1 MKCYYLVPYFIM
13 VIILPQKRY
22 NIIMN
27 YKTIAKETLEIE
39 AQTLLLASQKIGDE
53 FNEAIKTILECDGK
67 LIITGVGKSGLI
79 GAKMAAT
86 FASTG
91 TPSFFLHPTEAL
103 HGDLGMISP
112 NDVVI
117 AISYSGESEELSSI
131 LPHIRRFGT
140 PLIGMTRS
148 KESTLG
154 QHSDLIIDVVV
165 EKEAC
170 PLDIAPTSSTTLTLA
185 LGDALAVCLMKAR
198 NFQKSDFASFHP
210 GGALGKQ
217 LFVKVSN
224 LMQTKNLPIVSKDTK
239 VKEAILKISEGRLGT
254 VLVTDEDKKLIA
266 LVSDGDIRRALLQ
279 DDFSLEENVL
289 KYATMNPM
297 SCEDE
302 NMLASQALVLI
313 EEKKIQLLVVT
324 DKNKKIRGVL
334 HIHTLIEKGIS

>member
-1 MKCYYLVPYFIM
+1 
-13 VIILPQKRY
+13 
-22 NIIMN
+22 MN
-27 YKTIAKETLEIE
+27 YKEIAQETLNIE
-39 AQTLLLASQKIGDE
+39 AQTLLLASQNMSDAFERAVEI
-53 FNEAIKTILECDGK
+53 ILACKGK
-67 LIITGVGKSGLI
+67 LIVTGVGKSGLI

-103 HGDLGMISP
+103 HGDLGMISE

-131 LPHIRRFGT
+131 LPHIKRFKT
-140 PLIGMTRS
+140 PLIGMTRNQN
-148 KESTLG
+148 STLG
-154 QHSDLIIDVVV
+154 KYSDVVIDVIV

-185 LGDALAVCLMKAR
+185 LGDALAVCLMKAK

-210 GGALGKQ
+210 GGALGKK
-217 LFVKVSN
+217 LFIKVSD
-224 LMQTKNLPIVSKDTK
+224 LMKKDNLPIVSKDTK
-239 VKEAILKISEGRLGT
+239 VKDAIIEISQGRLGT
-254 VLVTDEDKKLIA
+254 VLIADEDNSLLA

-289 KYATMNPM
+289 KYATQNPRTLD
-297 SCEDE
+297 DE
-302 NMLASQALVLI
+302 NILASQALVII
-313 EEKKIQLLVVT
+313 EEMKIQLLVVT
-324 DKNKKIRGVL
+324 DKNKKIKGVL